1 MNVRLLALG
10 GERPRRARMAMT
22 FIAALS
28 LGAWLYLTLGRARY
42 WHAGERLEPVIEPAV
57 WPEVIAIIPAR
68 DEAETIGAAVAAHM
82 ATNYPGQFSVLLV
95 DDGSRDGTAGIAR
108 AAAADRRRFIIAAA
122 PPLAPGWTGKLA
134 AVQHGVARARAHSPG
149 AKYLLLT
156 DADIMHAP
164 STLRRLVAKA
174 EGEHLALAS
183 LMARLDSRGA
193 WGSLLVPAFVYFFQ
207 KLYPFPQSNNP
218 ASKVAA
224 AAGGC
229 ILVRR
234 DALEDAGGIEAI
246 GSRLIDDCALAELI
260 KAPRSP
266 SPRRIW
272 IGLARD
278 EVVSL
283 RDNRSLSSIWSMVAR
298 SAFAQLDR
306 SWLKLAGTV
315 AGMALVYLAPAA
327 VLLLYPWHE
336 KDLPAALAAI
346 AFGLMS
352 LTYVPTLTLYNEPSW
367 KSVFLP
373 AAAALYT
380 LMTISSALQ
389 HARGG
394 GGRWK
399 GRTYP

>member
-1 MNVRLLALG
+1 MDVRLLALS
-10 GERPRRARMAMT
+10 GERPRWARMALT

-28 LGAWLYLTLGRARY
+28 LGAWLYLTLGRGRY
-42 WHAGERLEPVIEPAV
+42 WRAGERLEPSVEPAV
-57 WPEVIAIIPAR
+57 WPEVVAIIPAR
-68 DEAETIGAAVAAHM
+68 DEAETIGAAVASHM
-82 ATNYPGQFSVLLV
+82 ATDYPGKFSVLLV
-95 DDGSRDGTAGIAR
+95 DDGSCDGTAGVAR
-108 AAAADRRRFIIAAA
+108 AAATGEQRLDVAAA
-122 PPLAPGWTGKLA
+122 PPLEPGWTGKLA
-134 AVQHGVARARAHSPG
+134 AVHHGVEQARAHSPG

-164 STLRRLVAKA
+164 STLHRLVAKA
-174 EGEHLALAS
+174 ESEQLALAS
-183 LMARLDSRGA
+183 LMARLDSRGV
-193 WGSLLVPAFVYFFQ
+193 WGSLLIPAFVYFFQ
-207 KLYPFPQSNNP
+207 KLYPFPLSNDP
-218 ASKVAA
+218 ARKVAA

-229 ILVRR
+229 MLIRR
-234 DALEDAGGIEAI
+234 DALEDAGGIKAI
-246 GSRLIDDCALAELI
+246 AGRLIDDCALADLI
-260 KAPRSP
+260 KAPYSP

-272 IGLARD
+272 IGLAKG

-315 AGMALVYLAPAA
+315 AGMAIMYLAPVA

-336 KDLPAALAAI
+336 NELAAAFAAI
-346 AFGLMS
+346 AFGLMA
-352 LTYVPTLTLYNEPSW
+352 LTYVPTLKLYDQRSW
-367 KSVFLP
+367 RSFFLP

-389 HARGG
+389 HTRGG